1 MQKYKT
7 KSCKW
12 LNWNLWFPFCF
23 QLRRRA
29 KRPTPLETFWL
40 RGGRWF
46 RSETKS
52 VPCLTDPDGPWWPL
66 TSADDLWPL
75 TLSRRKE
82 TTETEWRW
90 GNSGTSWWFLP
101 VIQTLTWNRDEWRF
115 LHRWRSDMRSELP
128 VWSGDLWP
136 VTWSCS
142 KAAPQRRSLPIETN
156 LYFYIRKDFILLF
169 SCSSFCWLLFVKHW
183 HWLPSAK

>member
-52 VPCLTDPDGPWWPL
+52 VPCLTDPDGPWPL

-75 TLSRRKE
+75 TLSRRIE

-115 LHRWRSDMRSELP
+115 LHRWRSDVRSELP